1 MAGLFDELD
10 KKDNF
15 NQLRVDLLSR
25 FYPFSNEELI
35 EFQHSINFGESHLMS
50 NPHITWDK
58 TLVEELKENIEWSGV
73 RKIKDIAID
82 VDFIGMYESYLDFSS
97 LRFSKCI
104 RWSEELITQYGDRFE
119 WSRWPGYKEP
129 LSDIDNVR
137 KLKDKLDWKRISRG
151 SNLVS
156 DQNVIDEFSDLWDW
170 EQLSQNSNLPLS
182 VEFIQK
188 YKDHLNFDRL
198 SINPASIDLI
208 RQYPKSKSWN
218 WNLVVMNP
226 AIQYNEESFD
236 FFYSYFK
243 RDYIARYIN
252 SKFLQKFSLNS
263 FLKIVFRSSLIE
275 KEYFFRDCFY
285 NSFPWEEISKGDSVS
300 IPLDI
305 IERFKDKLD
314 FKSSSFLRANRSNL
328 TTDFIEQNFDL
339 FDPSVYSFYSLE
351 LTQKLLMDYG
361 DLVVWRSVADCD
373 KLDWTESFIL
383 ENFEKLNLYRL
394 SLNQGVY
401 DILIQDA
408 LTKNDIL
415 ELLRNQ

>member
-1 MAGLFDELD
+1 MAGLFDELH

-58 TLVEELKENIEWSGV
+58 TLIEKLKENIEWSGV
-73 RKIKDIAID
+73 RKIMEITID
-82 VDFIGMYESYLDFSS
+82 VDFINRYEKHLDFTS
-97 LRFSKCI
+97 LQLSKSI
-104 RWSEELITQYGDRFE
+104 EWSEELIRQYGDKFE
-119 WSRWPGYKEP
+119 WSRWPGNKEP
-129 LSDIDNVR
+129 LSHIDNVR

-151 SNLVS
+151 SKLVS

-170 EQLSQNSNLPLS
+170 EKLSQNSNLPLS

-198 SINPASIDLI
+198 SINPASIELI
-208 RQYPKSKSWN
+208 RQYPKSESWN

-236 FFYSYFK
+236 FYYSHFK
-243 RDYIARYIN
+243 SYYMAKRKN
-252 SKFLQKFSLNS
+252 FSVYERFALNS
-263 FLKIVFRSSLIE
+263 FLGNVFRSTSMY
-275 KEYFFRDCFY
+275 KDYFFSELFF
-285 NSFPWEEISKGDSVS
+285 NHFPWEEISKIFSVP
-300 IPLDI
+300 IPINI

-314 FKSSSFLRANRSNL
+314 FKSRSFLRANSSNL

-339 FDPSVYSFYSLE
+339 FDPSVYSFYSLP
-351 LTQKLLMDYG
+351 LTQKLLMACG
-361 DLVVWRSVADCD
+361 DLVDWRSVANCD

-401 DILIQDA
+401 ENIIQDVMS
-408 LTKNDIL
+408 TDEIYS
-415 ELLRNQ
+415 LLAD